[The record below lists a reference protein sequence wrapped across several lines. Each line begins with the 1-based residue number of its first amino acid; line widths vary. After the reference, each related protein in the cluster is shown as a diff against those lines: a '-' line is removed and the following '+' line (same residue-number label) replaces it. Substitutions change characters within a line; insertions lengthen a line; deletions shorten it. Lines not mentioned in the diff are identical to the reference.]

1 MRLLPALPILLP
13 LAGAALCLVLRYS
26 ARAQRVIC
34 AVTTASHLIVGSV
47 LLYHVRTDGI
57 QVLRVG
63 SWPSPHGVVFV
74 VDLFSA
80 IMVVLTGII
89 GTAVAV
95 YSLRTIDTVRTS
107 LGYYPLLQVL
117 LMGVS
122 GAFVTGDIFNMYVWF
137 EVMLISSFVLLCLG
151 GGRGQIEGAI
161 KYVVLNLISSALF
174 VAAVAILYGRVGSL
188 NFADLAVLAQS
199 HASDGSLTTPAML
212 FMVAFG
218 IKAAMFPLYFWLP
231 ASYHTPPAAVSALFA
246 GLLTKVGVY
255 ALVRVFT
262 LVFVHDTGFTH
273 TALLWVSLLT
283 MITGVLGAV
292 AAMEVRK
299 ILSFHIVSQIGYMI
313 LGLALYTPLALAGTV
328 FYIAHHI
335 LVKTNLFLVGGLIDR
350 IGGSYELKRIGGLYG
365 PYPWLAAL
373 FLVPA
378 LSLAGLPPLS
388 GFYAKLFLLMAGL
401 EARSYVAVA
410 VALIVSLLT
419 LYSMIKIWNEAFWK
433 PAPATPAERRPVSAY
448 SILPVAALACMTVI
462 FGVAAGPLF
471 ELSGQAGAQL
481 MDRTAYIRAVLGDV
495 R

>member
-1 MRLLPALPILLP
+1 MRLLPALPILIP
-13 LAGAALCLVLRYS
+13 LAGAALCLLARYS
-26 ARAQRVIC
+26 ARAQRLLC
-34 AVTTASHLIVGSV
+34 AVTAVAHLAVGV
-47 LLYHVRTDGI
+47 TLLSTVRAEGI

-63 SWPSPHGVVFV
+63 SWLSPHGVVFT

-89 GTAVAV
+89 GTATAV
-95 YSLRTIDTVRTS
+95 YSLRTIDTVRVS
-107 LGYYPLLQVL
+107 LGYYPLLQIL

-137 EVMLISSFVLLCLG
+137 EVLLISSFVLLCLG
-151 GGRGQIEGAI
+151 GGRGQIEAAI

-188 NFADLAVLAQS
+188 NFADLAVLAEL
-199 HASDGSLTTPAML
+199 HATDGSLTTPAML

-262 LVFVHDTGFTH
+262 LVFVHDTGYTH
-273 TALLWVSLLT
+273 TVLLWISILT

-292 AAMEVRK
+292 AGQEIRK

-388 GFYAKLFLLMAGL
+388 GFYAKLILLLAAL
-401 EARSYVAVA
+401 EVRSYAAVA

-433 PAPATPAERRPVSAY
+433 PAPPEAAERRAAPAY
-448 SILPVAALACMTVI
+448 SILPVAVLAGLTVL

-471 ELSGQAGAQL
+471 DLSEEAGAQL
-481 MDRTAYIRAVLGDV
+481 MDRTAYVRAVLGDQ